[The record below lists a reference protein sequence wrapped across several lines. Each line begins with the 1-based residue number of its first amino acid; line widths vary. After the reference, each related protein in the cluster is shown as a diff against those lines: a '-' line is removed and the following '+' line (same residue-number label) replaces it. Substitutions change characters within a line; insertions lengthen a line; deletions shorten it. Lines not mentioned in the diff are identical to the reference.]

1 MSDEAGAG
9 HVTPGRRVHWLE
21 LFFDLVM
28 VAYIGQIAHRMHG
41 APSWVDALAFLALL
55 AAAWWAWVN
64 ATLTMNLFGAR
75 VTPTVW
81 VAVTIAM
88 AAIGLMAAAVPEAF
102 GDRAAA
108 FAVGNAVIRLV
119 WMLPWLAKRRTTGIP
134 WWRPVLYNA
143 VPAALWL
150 VSIAMPPPWRF
161 VLWGLAV
168 AIEIVL
174 LSGIERRS
182 AWLRRM
188 LDIDHALERVGLLV
202 VIVFGES
209 VLSIIGELANHWTT
223 ASAATAGLA
232 FVAVVLLAW
241 LFFVRATASVER
253 GLHELESR
261 GRIAGMRDAVMYLPF
276 FLVAGIVLFAAGLG
290 TAVADADHHL
300 PLPAAMC
307 LAGGVSLYFA
317 TSTAESLRYGAPWR
331 GVVVWGPAGI
341 ALPWLLVPLATIAS
355 AMAVAGA
362 AALIIAI
369 MVGLGTLSGRLAA
382 ARAAA
387 SADTD
392 VTRDG

>member
-1 MSDEAGAG
+1 MSDQEASG
-9 HVTPGRRVHWLE
+9 HAASGRRVHWLE

-28 VAYIGQIAHRMHG
+28 VVYIGQIAHRMHG
-41 APSWVDALAFLALL
+41 APSWLDALAFFVLL

-81 VAVTIAM
+81 VAVTVAM

-108 FAVGNAVIRLV
+108 FAVGNAVIRLI
-119 WMLPWLAKRRTTGIP
+119 WMLPWLIKRRTTGTP
-134 WWRPVLYNA
+134 WWRPVLYNV
-143 VPAALWL
+143 VPATLWL
-150 VSIAMPPPWRF
+150 VSIAVPPPWRF
-161 VLWGLAV
+161 VLWGAAV
-168 AIEIVL
+168 AIEILL

-182 AWLRRM
+182 VWLRRM

-209 VLSIIGELANHWTT
+209 VLSIIGELTDHWT
-223 ASAATAGLA
+223 ASSAATAGLA
-232 FVAVVLLAW
+232 FLAVVLLAW

-253 GLHELESR
+253 GLHQLESR
-261 GRIAGMRDAVMYLPF
+261 GRIAGLRDAVMYLPF
-276 FLVAGIVLFAAGLG
+276 FLIAGVVLFAAGLG
-290 TAVADADHHL
+290 TAVADAEHHL
-300 PLPAAMC
+300 PLPSALC

-331 GVVVWGPAGI
+331 NVVLWGPAGVV
-341 ALPWLLVPLATIAS
+341 LPWLVVPLSAVAS
-355 AMAVAGA
+355 AMAVVGA
-362 AALIIAI
+362 SALIIAL
-369 MVGLGTLSGRLAA
+369 MVALGAINGRLMA

-387 SADTD
+387 AAGGT